1 MMRWF
6 QAMMPKEE
14 RFFDLFVAHSRV
26 LVAGAEALRS
36 LMDGG
41 EHVVQCCRTIMDK
54 EHEADGIAHEVMLAV
69 RRTFITPFDRGDI
82 KDLITSMDDA
92 IDQMQKTAKAI
103 MLFEV
108 RDFEPEMR
116 EMADAIVQCAG
127 LTQEVV
133 PLLADIHKET
143 ARISRLC
150 GQIIK
155 IEGHADE
162 IHENGLKRLYRT
174 HAATNPMAY
183 ITGSEIYDHLER
195 VVDRFDD
202 IADEIQGIVIEQV

>member
-1 MMRWF
+1 MRWF

-14 RFFDLFVAHSRV
+14 RFFDLFAAHARV
-26 LVAGAEALRS
+26 VVGGAEALRS

-41 EHVVQCCRTIMDK
+41 DQVAACCRTIMEK

-92 IDQMQKTAKAI
+92 IDQMQKTAKAVT
-103 MLFEV
+103 LFEL
-108 RDFEPEMR
+108 RSFEPEMR
-116 EMADAIVQCAG
+116 EMADAAVECAK
-127 LTQEVV
+127 LTLEIV
-133 PLLADIHKET
+133 PLLGDIHKET
-143 ARISRLC
+143 ARIGRLC
-150 GQIIK
+150 GQIIE

-162 IHENGLKRLYRT
+162 IHEKGLKRLYHT
-174 HAATNPMAY
+174 HAAGNPMAY
-183 ITGSEIYDHLER
+183 ITGSEIFDHLEK